1 MDKKRLEKFPAS
13 YRKNIERRLDAI
25 SQLVQSKREQSG
37 FTQEELA
44 EKLGISVMTLQF
56 IEQRRRYPSLPMLI
70 FICEF
75 LGLDIQIK

>member
-1 MDKKRLEKFPAS
+1 MDKKRLDKFPAS

-25 SQLVQSKREQSG
+25 SLLVQEKREQSG

-70 FICEF
+70 FICEY